1 MPFDDDAINTMITVG
16 KRIVFSTRSFGSDTP
31 PPDPSILAGWV
42 REHRGRSADL
52 ISYFLEEG
60 LVPQVEA
67 DVTLPC
73 AGGRFYRRRWQDALT
88 GIEDSVITAEPGCDA
103 TQLVADAVDLGRIR
117 KNLRVAIPAPHVLA
131 LKDQYFKD
139 SDEADHSLSAVYGDM
154 MRAMRDAGIAGHIV
168 CGERAIPE
176 ELAALAGKKVF
187 FFSRDQTARSLS
199 SLLEHQAAVA
209 VRPSAL
215 PTLEELMGE
224 YDVQTII
231 LLDPGELD
239 LRQALTIKDQDQL
252 ICGGYCRESCDSYW
266 RDLVEKAMIRR

>member
-16 KRIVFSTRSFGSDTP
+16 KPIVFPTRSFGSDAP
-31 PPDPSILAGWV
+31 PPDPGLLAEWV
-42 REHRGRSADL
+42 RTRRGQPADL
-52 ISYFLEEG
+52 VSYFLEEG
-60 LVPQVEA
+60 LVPQLDA
-67 DVTLPC
+67 GVTFPC
-73 AGGRFYRRRWQDALT
+73 AGGRFYRQRWLDALT

-139 SDEADHSLSAVYGDM
+139 SDEADHSLSTVYGDM
-154 MRAMRDAGIAGHIV
+154 MRAMRDAGIAGHVV
-168 CGERAIPE
+168 CGDRAVPD
-176 ELAALAGKKVF
+176 ELDALAGKKVF

-199 SLLEHQAAVA
+199 SLLEPQAAVA

-224 YDVQTII
+224 YDVRTII

-252 ICGGYCRESCDSYW
+252 ICGGYCRDSCDRYW